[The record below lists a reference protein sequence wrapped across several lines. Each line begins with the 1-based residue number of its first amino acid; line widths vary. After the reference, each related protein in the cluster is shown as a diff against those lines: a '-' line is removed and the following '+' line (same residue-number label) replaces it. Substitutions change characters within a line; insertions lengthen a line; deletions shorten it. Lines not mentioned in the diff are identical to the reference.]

1 MVISRNVRTGVL
13 AIHGGIA
20 LVLGLSFLYLSATMT
35 NPLFEALAV
44 VAVIMLAAVA
54 LVLAA
59 ITDWFAAFSTGMRS
73 AHRLTFYLL
82 AGMAFALA
90 GLFIGY
96 YPAVYMQWLVGFAA
110 LHALVFGAWSFTFAF
125 TGQDHRMERR
135 AMAAFGTVSVLFSG
149 ALAAWVP
156 YLNDQTAVALLGAY
170 LFFVGI
176 KLLFFAWN
184 SHRKAEHTRPP
195 LIEHHPTVS

>member
-13 AIHGGIA
+13 TIHGGIA
-20 LVLGLSFLYLSATMT
+20 LVLGLAFFYLSATMT

-44 VAVIMLAAVA
+44 VAAIMLATAA
-54 LVLAA
+54 LLLAA
-59 ITDWFAAFSTGMRS
+59 ITDWFAAFSAGMKS
-73 AHRLTFYLL
+73 THRLAFYLL

-96 YPAVYMQWLVGFAA
+96 YPAVYLQWIVAFAA
-110 LHALVFGAWSFTFAF
+110 LHGLIFATSAFTFVYMA
-125 TGQDHRMERR
+125 QHHRLERG
-135 AMAAFGTVSVLFSG
+135 AMALLGTVSALFSG
-149 ALAAWVP
+149 AMAGWIV
-156 YLNDQTAVALLGAY
+156 YLDDRSAIALLGAY

-184 SHRKAEHTRPP
+184 SHRKEG
-195 LIEHHPTVS
+195 IEGLDLLNQGAAVS

>member
-1 MVISRNVRTGVL
+1 MAISRNLRTGVL

-20 LVLGLSFLYLSATMT
+20 LILGFAFLYLSATMT
-35 NPLFEALAV
+35 NPLFQALAV
-44 VAVIMLAAVA
+44 VAAIMLATAA

-59 ITDWFAAFSTGMRS
+59 ITDWFAAFSAGMKS

-90 GLFIGY
+90 GVFIGY
-96 YPAVYMQWLVGFAA
+96 YPQVYMQWLVGFAA
-110 LHALVFGAWSFTFAF
+110 LHALVFGTSAFGFALS
-125 TGQDHRMERR
+125 TEHHKLERI
-135 AMAAFGTVSVLFSG
+135 AMAALGTVSVLFSG
-149 ALAAWVP
+149 GLAAWIQ

-170 LFFVGI
+170 LFFIGI

-184 SHRKAEHTRPP
+184 SHRKAGLTRPP
-195 LIEHHPTVS
+195 FLEERPATS